1 MNRLQVPR
9 HRRLLLSSNVLFLA
23 SLLGCGS
30 DAGHP
35 SVVPS
40 PSASPTAAPIPSPSG
55 SIIYFVADPDRIKRG
70 EASDL
75 RWECAG
81 DVPYVQIAML
91 LSNQII
97 GPFPARGTVRVRP
110 KQDEFYSLRP
120 QSTNNVQVPSQTV
133 HIFVTP

>member
-1 MNRLQVPR
+1 M
-9 HRRLLLSSNVLFLA
+9 HRRFLLCGIALSLA
-23 SLLGCGS
+23 SLLGCGR

-35 SVVPS
+35 SGLPSPASPS
-40 PSASPTAAPIPSPSG
+40 PSASPTPAPIPSPSG

-81 DVPYVQIAML
+81 DVPYVQIALL

-97 GPFPARGTVRVRP
+97 GPFPARGTIRVRP

-120 QSTNNVQVPSQTV
+120 QSTNNVQIPSQTV
-133 HIFVTP
+133 RIFVTP

>member
-1 MNRLQVPR
+1 MDRLEVPR
-9 HRRLLLSSNVLFLA
+9 PRRSRVPWIMLALVRSDRLFR
-23 SLLGCGS
+23 GR
-30 DAGHP
+30 P
-35 SVVPS
+35 E
-40 PSASPTAAPIPSPSG
+40 
-55 SIIYFVADPDRIKRG
+55 RIKRG

-120 QSTNNVQVPSQTV
+120 QSTNNVQIPSETV